1 MEVEIFDFDEQDQE
15 QEQEGE
21 QKQVPKQV
29 PQQVHA
35 DVPFEEMA
43 TTTTTIHPRT
53 NDSVTA
59 EAMMAAPAPVPVHDA
74 DVADDEE
81 VYDRYVPTDRD
92 VVEAYLNR
100 VEAAETET
108 LNHRGGLGGANAKL
122 EHATVGENGLLTFSK
137 SVVGM
142 YMPPENFARVC
153 EGIYRSS
160 FPRVD
165 NFPFLESLHLKS
177 ILCLILESYPVENVT
192 FNEQQGIKIFQI
204 GLSGNKEPFVKI
216 KPDLVTQALQI
227 LIDPANQPILVH
239 CNRGKHRTGCVV
251 GCIRKLQQWSHSM
264 IFDEYRRYAYPK
276 ERPLDQQFI
285 EMYDER
291 EVEEYA
297 RQRNLLPIRW

>member
-1 MEVEIFDFDEQDQE
+1 
-15 QEQEGE
+15 
-21 QKQVPKQV
+21 
-29 PQQVHA
+29 
-35 DVPFEEMA
+35 
-43 TTTTTIHPRT
+43 
-53 NDSVTA
+53 
-59 EAMMAAPAPVPVHDA
+59 
-74 DVADDEE
+74 
-81 VYDRYVPTDRD
+81 
-92 VVEAYLNR
+92 
-100 VEAAETET
+100 
-108 LNHRGGLGGANAKL
+108 
-122 EHATVGENGLLTFSK
+122 
-137 SVVGM
+137 
-142 YMPPENFARVC
+142 MPPENFARVC

-177 ILCLILESYPVENVT
+177 ILCLIPESYPVENVT

-297 RQRNLLPIRW
+297 GQRNLLPIRW

>member
-1 MEVEIFDFDEQDQE
+1 M
-15 QEQEGE
+15 
-21 QKQVPKQV
+21 
-29 PQQVHA
+29 A
-35 DVPFEEMA
+35 TTA
-43 TTTTTIHPRT
+43 TTTTTTTHPRT
-53 NDSVTA
+53 NDSVAA
-59 EAMMAAPAPVPVHDA
+59 EATMAVPVHDA

-108 LNHRGGLGGANAKL
+108 LHHRGGLGGANAKL

-177 ILCLILESYPVENVT
+177 ILCLIPEPYPVENIT

-297 RQRNLLPIRW
+297 GQRNLLPIRW